1 MSTAQNEPTLET
13 ALSSL
18 PASLRSRLL
27 SRYRDLKAA
36 YVNGQ
41 YDACGLRT
49 GRLCEVLIR
58 VLQNE
63 LTGGH
68 TPFGTKLDAFDR
80 ECLRLEKLPKS
91 AGAEGMRVIM
101 PRALNFLYTL
111 RNKRGIGHEGGDVD
125 ANQIDAA
132 TAVRVSDWCIAE
144 LIRVVRCLAARYGLD
159 RQRPADGPDGA
170 RLGVEEASVAAAR
183 LLTVRGGGD
192 RHRLEPVELAER
204 RSVVSSVARAASGAA
219 GRFFARPRE
228 RHDDYVLCP
237 EDGFWFRPPYTGGTC
252 PLCGKVAPGGAPP
265 LPRLL
270 RIDRFSLVM
279 AALTLVALGMSAL
292 VLFTYLEG

>member
-18 PASLRSRLL
+18 PVPLRSRLL

-41 YDACGLRT
+41 YDACGLRA

-132 TAVRVSDWCIAE
+132 TAVRVADWCIAE
-144 LIRVVRCLAARYGLD
+144 LIRVVHAISLEEAQGLLDAIAEREVPQVWEVANAKRVLDPSLNYREQTLLLLYTEEAPVPVEDLFAWVEHPRMSNFRTHVLLPLHRD
-159 RQRPADGPDGA
+159 RLIEYDRETETAVLSPTGAERVDDEIIQKLRRRPA
-170 RLGVEEASVAAAR
+170 
-183 LLTVRGGGD
+183 
-192 RHRLEPVELAER
+192 
-204 RSVVSSVARAASGAA
+204 
-219 GRFFARPRE
+219 
-228 RHDDYVLCP
+228 
-237 EDGFWFRPPYTGGTC
+237 
-252 PLCGKVAPGGAPP
+252 
-265 LPRLL
+265 
-270 RIDRFSLVM
+270 
-279 AALTLVALGMSAL
+279 
-292 VLFTYLEG
+292 